1 MDTVENLRH
10 DFYFEGVLCLDFAN
24 TVDWH
29 ASEHPEERLKD
40 YADLVAW
47 GVAAGLLSGEEAQ
60 TLLKLAETQPTTTKE
75 LYQHAI
81 TLREVLYRIF
91 SAVAGGCSIAADD
104 LAILNDMLRQ
114 AYAHL
119 ELKFTSRGAALD
131 WHSYTNGLERM
142 LWQVI
147 RSAVDLLTSDQLQR
161 VGECADDRGCGY
173 LFLDTSRNRS
183 RRWCSMETCG
193 NRAKAHRHFMKI
205 RLHKTD

>member
-1 MDTVENLRH
+1 METVENLRR

-24 TVDWH
+24 TADWH
-29 ASEHPEERLKD
+29 ASDHPQERLKD
-40 YADLVAW
+40 YTDLVAW
-47 GVAAGLLSGEEAQ
+47 GVVAGLLSGEEAQ
-60 TLLKLAETQPTTTKE
+60 ASLKLAEEQPRVAKE
-75 LYQHAI
+75 LYQRAI
-81 TLREVLYRIF
+81 ALREVLYRVF
-91 SAVAGGCSIAADD
+91 SAVAGGRLIAADD
-104 LAILNDMLRQ
+104 LAVLNDMLRQ

-119 ELKFTSRGAALD
+119 ELKATLQGVSLN

-142 LWQVI
+142 FWQVI

-193 NRAKAHRHFMKI
+193 NRAKAHRHFIKA
-205 RLHKTD
+205 RSNNTN